1 MTYEIKTKSAFAE
14 LSSSDKEQILTFL
27 RDAIT
32 DEKLVSIQA
41 DVIYYGDDEEV
52 SLYGM
57 YDNTAEWVANY
68 NSNGGLWEYSNPAQL
83 LKNFTDGNDAD
94 FKFYGISDN
103 LEWEDTPIIFY
114 GSFNH
119 LQPLIDKARKALI
132 ELNADR
138 VQFYYRS
145 EIVNVLNGKE
155 IFLNSENLDDV
166 FDIDNDTDISWLAP
180 ELAVSIHDTKIV
192 WKDKHDSTNEMWIT
206 IERAYDTKFQTI
218 HDRAVN
224 HDSNLA

>member
-14 LSSSDKEQILTFL
+14 LSYADKEQVLTFL
-27 RDAIT
+27 RDAI
-32 DEKLVSIQA
+32 DDNMLVSIQA
-41 DVIYYGDDEEV
+41 DVTHDGDDV
-52 SLYGM
+52 YLYGL
-57 YDNTAEWVANY
+57 YANDSAWVSNY
-68 NSNGGLWEYSNPAQL
+68 NSNGGMWEYSNPAEL
-83 LKNFTDGNDAD
+83 LNNVTDVDKIDAD

-103 LEWEDTPIIFY
+103 LEFEDTPVIFY

-119 LQPLIDKARKALI
+119 LQPLIDKARQALI
-132 ELNADR
+132 DLNADR

-145 EIVNVLNGKE
+145 EILNGKE

-166 FDIDNDTDISWLAP
+166 FDIDNDSDISWLAP

-192 WKDKHDSTNEMWIT
+192 WQDKHDSTNEMWIT
-206 IERAYDTKFQTI
+206 IERAYGTNFQAI

-224 HDSNLA
+224 HDSKLA

>member
-1 MTYEIKTKSAFAE
+1 MTYAITTKASFLE
-14 LSSSDKEQILTFL
+14 LSKAEQKQVIEFLHESIAMDLQVSVQAQTVETSDDDYVTL
-27 RDAIT
+27 
-32 DEKLVSIQA
+32 
-41 DVIYYGDDEEV
+41 YGLYANDDEWV
-52 SLYGM
+52 S
-57 YDNTAEWVANY
+57 NY
-68 NSNGGLWEYSNPAQL
+68 NSNGGMWEYSNPAQL

-103 LEWEDTPIIFY
+103 LEFEDTPVIFY

-119 LQPLIDKARKALI
+119 LQPLIDKARQALI
-132 ELNADR
+132 DLNADR

-145 EIVNVLNGKE
+145 EILNGKE

-192 WKDKHDSTNEMWIT
+192 WQDKHDSTNEMWIT
-206 IERAYDTKFQTI
+206 IERAYGTNFQAI

-224 HDSNLA
+224 HDSKLA

>member
-14 LSSSDKEQILTFL
+14 LSYADKEQVLTFL
-27 RDAIT
+27 RDAI
-32 DEKLVSIQA
+32 DDNMLVSIQG
-41 DVIYYGDDEEV
+41 DVTHDEV
-52 SLYGM
+52 YLYGM
-57 YDNTAEWVANY
+57 YDNTAEWVSNY
-68 NSNGGLWEYSNPAQL
+68 DRNGGMWEYSNPAEL
-83 LKNFTDGNDAD
+83 LKEFTDGNGGNDTD
-94 FKFYGISDN
+94 FKLFEVSDN
-103 LEWEDTPIIFY
+103 LEWVNDTPAYFY

-119 LQPLIDKARKALI
+119 LKPLIDKARQALI
-132 ELNADR
+132 DLNADR

-145 EIVNVLNGKE
+145 EILNGKE

-166 FDIDNDTDISWLAP
+166 FDIDNDSDISWLAP

-206 IERAYDTKFQTI
+206 IERAYGTNFQAI

-224 HDSNLA
+224 HDSKLA

>member
-1 MTYEIKTKSAFAE
+1 MTFEIKTKSAFAE
-14 LSSSDKEQILTFL
+14 LSYADKEQVLTFV
-27 RDAIT
+27 RDAIA
-32 DEKLVSIQA
+32 DEKMVSIQG
-41 DVIYYGDDEEV
+41 DVTHDGDDV
-52 SLYGM
+52 YLYGL
-57 YDNTAEWVANY
+57 YANDAEWVSNY
-68 NSNGGLWEYSNPAQL
+68 HSNGGMWSYHSPATL
-83 LKNFTDGNDAD
+83 LNNFTDAD

-103 LEWEDTPIIFY
+103 LEFEDTPIIFY

-119 LQPLIDKARKALI
+119 LQPLINKARKALI
-132 ELNADR
+132 DLNADR

-145 EIVNVLNGKE
+145 ELINGKE

-180 ELAVSIHDTKIV
+180 ELAVSIHSTKII

-206 IERAYDTKFQTI
+206 IEHNYNFDNQAI

-224 HDSNLA
+224 HDSKLA

>member
-14 LSSSDKEQILTFL
+14 LSYADKEQVLTFL
-27 RDAIT
+27 RDAI
-32 DEKLVSIQA
+32 DDNMLVSIQA
-41 DVIYYGDDEEV
+41 DVTHDGDDV
-52 SLYGM
+52 YLYGL
-57 YDNTAEWVANY
+57 YANDSAWVSNY
-68 NSNGGLWEYSNPAQL
+68 NSNGGMWEYSNPAEL

-103 LEWEDTPIIFY
+103 LEFEDTPIIFY

-119 LQPLIDKARKALI
+119 LQPLINKARKALI
-132 ELNADR
+132 DLNADR

-145 EIVNVLNGKE
+145 EFLNGKE

-166 FDIDNDTDISWLAP
+166 FDIDNDSDISWLAP

-192 WKDKHDSTNEMWIT
+192 WQDKHDSTNEMWIT
-206 IERAYDTKFQTI
+206 IERAYGTNFQAI

-224 HDSNLA
+224 HDSKLA

>member
-14 LSSSDKEQILTFL
+14 LSKEEQKQVIEFLHESIAMDLQVSVQAQTVETSDDDYVTL
-27 RDAIT
+27 
-32 DEKLVSIQA
+32 
-41 DVIYYGDDEEV
+41 YGLYANDDEWV
-52 SLYGM
+52 S
-57 YDNTAEWVANY
+57 NY
-68 NSNGGLWEYSNPAQL
+68 YSNGGMWSYHSPAQL
-83 LKNFTDGNDAD
+83 LNNFTDGNDAD

-103 LEWEDTPIIFY
+103 LEFEDTPVIFY

-119 LQPLIDKARKALI
+119 LQPLIDKARQALI
-132 ELNADR
+132 DLNADR

-145 EIVNVLNGKE
+145 EILNGKE

-166 FDIDNDTDISWLAP
+166 FDIDNDSDISWLAP

-192 WKDKHDSTNEMWIT
+192 WQDKHDSTNEMWIT
-206 IERAYDTKFQTI
+206 IERAYGTNFQAI

-224 HDSNLA
+224 HDSKLA